1 MYIDGVSMAE
11 TFTDKDDEFN
21 DYLIVNSVYGRGVLE
36 RDNTLLPTLAM
47 DGAYPS
53 YSRFPVRELTV
64 EITVKAPSFDELRK
78 KVERLSKFVN
88 SSKEVEISFAD
99 EMDRRY
105 YGRLGTVDGD
115 LETNRIMKTTL
126 TFECSDPF
134 KYGDTRVVERPDGA
148 LPVYNNGYD
157 SYPIIELEAKQKTTF
172 AMISD
177 GTNYNIAGTLADD
190 DVEVVDTKETMLELD
205 GMDGWTY
212 AGVESYSRFPK
223 VTGTM
228 QWDGTGMR
236 PQNFGTGD
244 KIHGPGVSYELPENV
259 EDFEIEAEFDIISE
273 RDVDNFR
280 MEIRLKDE
288 NMETI
293 GMIGIKDNTK
303 YRNERTALG
312 RVGPYRG
319 SGKSSGYLI
328 GDATYVKEFGSN
340 TLMHMKFKREGDV
353 FDISVGRWRVNR
365 LQETYRDKYVD
376 KKGEYNGKLRYVEVL
391 IGSFGDRAKPARL
404 RITRLDVHKL
414 TKVTEDQT
422 PYILEPGDV
431 LTFDHDSRNILVN
444 GEPRLDLKNFGG
456 TWFPLKEGQQTIV
469 VSPEDAFDATLTFEE
484 RFI

>member
-1 MYIDGVSMAE
+1 LLESIEDMYIDGVSMAE

-105 YGRLGTVDGD
+105 YGRLGMVDGD

-134 KYGDTRVVERPDGA
+134 KYGDTRVIERPDGA

-177 GTNYNIAGTLADD
+177 GSNYNIAGTLT
-190 DVEVVDTKETMLELD
+190 DVEQEVVDTRNVIIDELGD
-205 GMDGWTY
+205 TLGEWRDISTQG
-212 AGVESYSRFPK
+212 AFKSDSNGIFVNSYG
-223 VTGTM
+223 TGTG
-228 QWDGTGMR
+228 W
-236 PQNFGTGD
+236 
-244 KIHGPGVSYELPENV
+244 HGPRIEKELPSVDN
-259 EDFEIEAEFDIISE
+259 FEIEIYMNVRTEQDKMTFRTSLNFYDDEMKELGMLRLWDKNNKRTAKIVEGRIGKYTGTNYENYMISDKNYFWEGQRVYNGIIRVTRVGNE
-273 RDVDNFR
+273 WTFYAAHITQRGNH
-280 MEIRLKDE
+280 I
-288 NMETI
+288 ETI
-293 GMIGIKDNTK
+293 TRK
-303 YRNERTALG
+303 YNDVNG
-312 RVGPYRG
+312 
-319 SGKSSGYLI
+319 
-328 GDATYVKEFGSN
+328 EFSN
-340 TLMHMKFKREGDV
+340 A
-353 FDISVGRWRVNR
+353 
-365 LQETYRDKYVD
+365 
-376 KKGEYNGKLRYVEVL
+376 LRYIRAESSVY
-391 IGSFGDRAKPARL
+391 GDNPPPNAL
-404 RITRLDVHKL
+404 RIQRIRVTELAQI
-414 TKVTEDQT
+414 TEDQT

-431 LTFDHDSRNILVN
+431 LTFDHVSRNILVN

>member
-134 KYGDTRVVERPDGA
+134 KYGDVRTIERPDGA
-148 LPVYNNGYD
+148 LPVFNNGYKTF
-157 SYPIIELEAKQKTTF
+157 PIVELTAKQKTTF

-177 GTNYNIAGTLADD
+177 GERYNVAGTLTDD
-190 DVEVVDTKETMLELD
+190 DIEVVDESKEIISLGD
-205 GMDGWTY
+205 GSDWSTTGVQTY
-212 AGVESYSRFPK
+212 PRFPK
-223 VTGTM
+223 IGGEM
-228 QWDGTGMR
+228 IIDGTGMR
-236 PQNFGTGD
+236 PKGYGTGD
-244 KIHGPGVSYELPENV
+244 KIHGPGVIRELPKNL
-259 EDFEIEAEFDIISE
+259 EDFRMESVFDIISE
-273 RDVDNFR
+273 RLEDNFR
-280 MEIRLKDE
+280 MEIGLFDE
-288 NMETI
+288 HMNQI
-293 GMIGIKDNTK
+293 AMIGINDNSK
-303 YRNERTALG
+303 YKNERNGMA
-312 RVGPYRG
+312 RVGEYKG
-319 SGKSSGYLI
+319 AGI
-328 GDATYVKEFGSN
+328 NYVITEKDYSYEWKSN
-340 TLMHMKFKREGDV
+340 TTEMHLTIERKGKELIFK
-353 FDISVGRWRVNR
+353 IGRWLSGR
-365 LQETYRDKYVD
+365 LINNISKKYVD
-376 KKGEYNGKLRYVEVL
+376 NNNEYTGKLRYVQIL
-391 IGSFGDRAKPARL
+391 IGSFGSRDIPFRL
-404 RITRLDVHKL
+404 RVNKL
-414 TKVTEDQT
+414 TIKELTQVTEDQT
-422 PYILEPGDV
+422 PYILEPGD
-431 LTFDHDSRNILVN
+431 TIIFDHKDRNILIN

-456 TWFPLKEGQQTIV
+456 TWFPLNEGQQTLI
-469 VSPEDAFDATLTFEE
+469 VSPEDAFDSVLTFEE